1 MTGRRS
7 SYHKIAS
14 TEVWPKQDSQCT
26 LQDFPLDVLNPVG
39 FWTAQGPV
47 VCGGYNGGGNKCF
60 IYKHRQWM
68 PWTNMTTFR
77 GWASAVQIGQNQAL
91 IIGGESR
98 NAYTNTT
105 ELVSSGGSE
114 EGNEFPETISRHCS
128 FTINATHALVT
139 GGVQNGHWG
148 DDTWY
153 VDLTTQKF
161 TPGPTMKT
169 PRSSHGCSTVQ
180 LGNRSFG
187 IVAGG
192 QKSAGTTTI
201 EYGLDWSESNYH
213 NTGYLYTTEMI
224 DLDQES
230 PEWFRGMQDQS
241 KIVDLVLK
249 STFS

>member
-1 MTGRRS
+1 MGGPGGEE
-7 SYHKIAS
+7 
-14 TEVWPKQDSQCT
+14 TELWPKPDSQCT
-26 LQDFPLDVLNPVG
+26 LQDFPLVVYYPVG

-47 VCGGYNGGGNKCF
+47 VCGGYNTNTNQWNRKCF

-68 PWTNMTTFR
+68 PWTNMTTLR
-77 GWASAVQIGQNQAL
+77 GHASAIQIGQNQAL
-91 IIGGESR
+91 IIGGKDR
-98 NAYTNTT
+98 LNTT
-105 ELVSSGGSE
+105 ELVSSNGSE
-114 EGNEFPETISRHCS
+114 EGNEFPEIISRHCS

-192 QKSAGTTTI
+192 QKSGGTTTT
-201 EYGLDWSESNYH
+201 EYGLDWSETRH
-213 NTGYLYTTEMI
+213 RNTGYLYTTEMI

>member
-68 PWTNMTTFR
+68 PWTNMTTLR

-98 NAYTNTT
+98 YAYTNTT

-128 FTINATHALVT
+128 FTINATHGMVTAGLVGNPD
-139 GGVQNGHWG
+139 GGGYSAS
-148 DDTWY
+148 TWF
-153 VDLTTQKF
+153 VDLTTTRV
-161 TPGPTMKT
+161 TPGPPMTKE
-169 PRSSHGCSTVQ
+169 RDAHGCSIFKHGTK
-180 LGNRSFG
+180 SYG
-187 IVAGG
+187 IVSGG
-192 QKSAGTTTI
+192 DDGK
-201 EYGLDWSESNYH
+201 
-213 NTGYLYTTEMI
+213 GYFAEDSSEMI
-224 DLDQES
+224 DFDQES
-230 PEWFRGMQDQS
+230 PNWTEGIQDKS
-241 KIVDLVLK
+241 KIVYL
-249 STFS
+249 

>member
-1 MTGRRS
+1 
-7 SYHKIAS
+7 
-14 TEVWPKQDSQCT
+14 
-26 LQDFPLDVLNPVG
+26 
-39 FWTAQGPV
+39 
-47 VCGGYNGGGNKCF
+47 
-60 IYKHRQWM
+60 
-68 PWTNMTTFR
+68 MTTLR
-77 GWASAVQIGQNQAL
+77 GHASAIQIGQNQAL
-91 IIGGESR
+91 IIGGKDR
-98 NAYTNTT
+98 LNTT
-105 ELVSSGGSE
+105 ELVSSNGSE
-114 EGNEFPETISRHCS
+114 EGNEFPEIISRHCS

-192 QKSAGTTTI
+192 QKSAGTTS
-201 EYGLDWSESNYH
+201 YGLDSSTH
-213 NTGYLYTTEMI
+213 RNTGYLYTTEMI
-224 DLDQES
+224 DFDQES

-241 KIVDLVLK
+241 KIVYLVLK
-249 STFS
+249 SSFS